1 MTQHQTK
8 DQILNRTT
16 RQHWMS
22 VMAKSSAETLIA
34 LSDDYVNS
42 HPFETIRAAE
52 VGLTQVRGRMGG
64 TGSQF
69 NVGDMTITRCVVRSP
84 EGHYGHSYIM
94 GRNKDHATRAAT
106 LDAMLQDQIHQSL
119 LMEKI
124 IQPLAQDLAIK
135 KVQKADTVA
144 QTKVN
149 FFTLVRGED

>member
-1 MTQHQTK
+1 MTQHQHHT
-8 DQILNRTT
+8 QNQEI

-22 VMAKSSAETLIA
+22 VMAKSSPEALIV
-34 LSDDYVNS
+34 LSDNYVNQ
-42 HPFETIRAAE
+42 HTFETIRAAE

-124 IQPLAQDLAIK
+124 IQPLTKDLAVK
-135 KVQKADTVA
+135 TAEKADTVA

>member
-8 DQILNRTT
+8 DQIQDQTT

-22 VMAKSSAETLIA
+22 VMAKSSPEALIA
-34 LSDDYVNS
+34 LSDNYVNS
-42 HPFETIRAAE
+42 HSFETIRAAE

-69 NVGDMTITRCVVRSP
+69 NVGDMTITRCVVRSS

-94 GRNKDHATRAAT
+94 GRNKDHATRAAQ
-106 LDAMLQDQIHQSL
+106 LDAILQSQTYQKVMI
-119 LMEKI
+119 EKI
-124 IQPLAQDLAIK
+124 IQPLAQDLAVK
-135 KVQKADTVA
+135 TAEKADTVA